1 MAIFMK
7 CTNIQGEST
16 TEGFKD
22 WTEILSFQFG
32 VGRAIASANG
42 TSTRESSLANLSEV
56 SITKAADATSVKY
69 FQQALCGKLDHVV
82 EIRMVRVGAGAPQT
96 FMGYKLE
103 GVGVSSHSV
112 SASGGPGVD
121 SRPTESITLNFDK
134 ITMEYSPIGDDLT
147 GSASRYMWDLA
158 LSKGG

>member
-16 TEGFKD
+16 TEGFKE
-22 WTEILSFQFG
+22 WTEILSFQFN
-32 VGRAIASANG
+32 VSRAIMSASG
-42 TSTRESSLANLSEV
+42 TSTREASLANLTDV
-56 SITKAADATSVKY
+56 GITKLADGTSVKY
-69 FQQALCGKLDHVV
+69 FQEALCGKLDRVV
-82 EIRMVRVGAGAPQT
+82 EIRMVRVGSGAPQA

-103 GVGVSSHSV
+103 GCGVSNYTV
-112 SASGGPGVD
+112 TTSGGPGVD
-121 SRPTESITLNFDK
+121 SRPIESITLNFDK